1 MGPRDGLQN
10 EKTAVS
16 VANRMASPLLK
27 NCSTQGGRPEHPN
40 IRRTGHFQRQL
51 SYQ

>member
-16 VANRMASPLLK
+16 VATHGIAFVEKLLDAGWAPCAS
-27 NCSTQGGRPEHPN
+27 EHSPD
-40 IRRTGHFQRQL
+40 RHFQRQL